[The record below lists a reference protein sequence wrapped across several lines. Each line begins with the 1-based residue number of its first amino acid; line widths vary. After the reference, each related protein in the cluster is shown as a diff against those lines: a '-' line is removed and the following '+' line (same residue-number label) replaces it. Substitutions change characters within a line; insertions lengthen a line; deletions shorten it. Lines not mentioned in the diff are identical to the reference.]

1 VTSGRRSDKPALRAV
16 AIPGFALLLA
26 ACGSAYSGSTLAQ
39 QVTGWARST
48 GFSADV
54 SSVQGDIRRV
64 DSLSAGSQSAG
75 SQSAGSQSAGSQSA
89 GSQSAGPQAK
99 AIETACAVLVQD
111 TLVAN
116 ENLPTPDETLTA
128 LLSSA
133 YSKAG
138 AAGHDC
144 YSGAGHQNDLLS
156 RSATERVSAR
166 RDLIK
171 ALARF
176 DLVTTG

>member
-39 QVTGWARST
+39 QVTSWAKST
-48 GFSADV
+48 GFSAEV
-54 SSVQGDIRRV
+54 STVQGDIRLV

-75 SQSAGSQSAGSQSA
+75 SQAADM
-89 GSQSAGPQAK
+89 K
-99 AIETACAVLVQD
+99 TACAVLVQD
-111 TLVAN
+111 TLMAN
-116 ENLPTPDETLTA
+116 QNLPSPDETLTD
-128 LLSSA
+128 LLSTA
-133 YSKAG
+133 YSEAG
-138 AAGHDC
+138 VAGKDC
-144 YSGAGHQNDLLS
+144 LSGAGHESDLLS
-156 RSATERVSAR
+156 RSATERVTAR
-166 RDLIK
+166 RDLTK

>member
-1 VTSGRRSDKPALRAV
+1 V
-16 AIPGFALLLA
+16 AIPGFALVLA

-39 QVTGWARST
+39 QVTSWAKST
-48 GFSADV
+48 GFSAEV
-54 SSVQGDIRRV
+54 STVQGDVRRV
-64 DSLSAGSQSAG
+64 DSLWSGSLSAGSLSAGSLSAGSQAAG
-75 SQSAGSQSAGSQSA
+75 SQAV
-89 GSQSAGPQAK
+89 
-99 AIETACAVLVQD
+99 AIKTACAVLVQD
-111 TLVAN
+111 TLIAN
-116 ENLPTPDETLTA
+116 ENLPTPDEGLTD
-128 LLSSA
+128 LLSTA

-144 YSGAGHQNDLLS
+144 YSGAGHENGLLS
-156 RSATERVSAR
+156 RSATERVTAR

>member
-1 VTSGRRSDKPALRAV
+1 M
-16 AIPGFALLLA
+16 AIPGLVLLLA
-26 ACGSAYSGSTLAQ
+26 ACGSTYAGSTLAQ
-39 QVTGWARST
+39 QVSSWAKST

-54 SSVQGDIRRV
+54 STVQGDIRLV

-75 SQSAGSQSAGSQSA
+75 SQ
-89 GSQSAGPQAK
+89 AK
-99 AIETACAVLVQD
+99 AIKTACAVLVQD
-111 TLVAN
+111 TLTAN
-116 ENLPTPDETLTA
+116 GYLPTPDQTLTD
-128 LLSSA
+128 LLSTA

-144 YSGAGHQNDLLS
+144 YSGAGHENDLLS
-156 RSATERVSAR
+156 RSAAERVTAR

>member
-1 VTSGRRSDKPALRAV
+1 V

-39 QVTGWARST
+39 QVTSWAKST
-48 GFSADV
+48 GFSAEV
-54 SSVQGDIRRV
+54 STVQGDIRLV

-75 SQSAGSQSAGSQSA
+75 SQAAGSQAA
-89 GSQSAGPQAK
+89 EIK
-99 AIETACAVLVQD
+99 TACAVLVQD
-111 TLVAN
+111 TLMAN
-116 ENLPTPDETLTA
+116 QNLPSPDETLTD
-128 LLSSA
+128 LLSTA
-133 YSKAG
+133 YSEAG
-138 AAGHDC
+138 VAGKDC
-144 YSGAGHQNDLLS
+144 LSGAGHESDLLS
-156 RSATERVSAR
+156 RSATERVTAR

>member
-64 DSLSAGSQSAG
+64 DSLSAG